1 MYHSEIPL
9 VVVSF
14 ANLCCI
20 VTTKPVTTPP
30 HLPLVVVD
38 ISSSVYWRH
47 PFKAVCSP
55 RQLTEYF
62 VLQTEPL
69 VSKAKGSGV
78 PGCGAADGAKDRFQL
93 MDLWV
98 TRSKD
103 VGIVDQQTHVR
114 THLGHLLNPGDTAM
128 GWVSQHPLTHTR
140 THMHTLRGEE
150 WRVEGE
156 EGREGEEDECGSK
169 LRTLLLKQNEVL
181 MSNFLA
187 SEVFNFESCLHLATQ
202 RFSK

>member
-1 MYHSEIPL
+1 MYHSEMPL

-14 ANLCCI
+14 ANLCCLAT
-20 VTTKPVTTPP
+20 VKLVTTPP
-30 HLPLVVVD
+30 HLPLAVVE

-62 VLQTEPL
+62 ILQTEP
-69 VSKAKGSGV
+69 VVGKAKGSGV
-78 PGCGAADGAKDRFQL
+78 PGCGAADGPKDRFQL

-98 TRSKD
+98 ARSKD

-114 THLGHLLNPGDTAM
+114 THLGYLLNPGDTAM
-128 GWVSQHPLTHTR
+128 GWVSPHPLTHTC
-140 THMHTLRGEE
+140 THSEG
-150 WRVEGE
+150 RVESGRSGG
-156 EGREGEEDECGSK
+156 EGREGEEDECDSK
-169 LRTLLLKQNEVL
+169 LRTLLLKQNEVP

-187 SEVFNFESCLHLATQ
+187 SEVFNFESCPHLATQ